1 MIQSACVF
9 VHAMSIS
16 PEKLTMKVSY
26 FCIPTVPYFGVAL
39 KQQKQSIIFAQKST
53 MMFIQTSDQKHGS

>member
-9 VHAMSIS
+9 VHTLSIS

-39 KQQKQSIIFAQKST
+39 KQQKQSIVLLGRAL
-53 MMFIQTSDQKHGS
+53 

>member
-9 VHAMSIS
+9 VHTLSIS

-39 KQQKQSIIFAQKST
+39 KQQKQSIVLLRRAL
-53 MMFIQTSDQKHGS
+53 